1 MVVPVALGVFIVA
14 LVRTLVTEAAVTNIT
29 GTTPVVNETGKV
41 IANDPVT
48 VTIPVIILYG
58 IPSMTLVLS
67 CAAVRVLP
75 AVNVNLPDIS

>member
-1 MVVPVALGVFIVA
+1 L
-14 LVRTLVTEAAVTNIT
+14 N
-29 GTTPVVNETGKV
+29 
-41 IANDPVT
+41 
-48 VTIPVIILYG
+48 G

>member
-14 LVRTLVTEAAVTNIT
+14 LVKTLETDAGVTNMT

-41 IANDPVT
+41 MANDPVT

-58 IPSMTLVLS
+58 IPSITLVLS
-67 CAAVRVLP
+67 CAALRVFP
-75 AVNVNLPDIS
+75 AVNINLPDIS

>member
-1 MVVPVALGVFIVA
+1 MV
-14 LVRTLVTEAAVTNIT
+14 TLVNTFDIELAVAVTV
-29 GTTPVVNETGKV
+29 GTTPVVNDDGQV
-41 IANDPVT
+41 IASDPVT
-48 VTIPVIILYG
+48 DTCPQTILNG